1 MERRT
6 FTAAGA
12 LAAVLLAGCER
23 TPDRPV
29 ARLAATPAEVELGH
43 PGSAPLELA
52 WQPLAPLG
60 EVDGELRVFVHLID
74 GEGEIART
82 FDHRYPFSWEVGR
95 TQRHRLDLYQSALGP
110 PLPAGDYTL
119 VAGLY
124 DGAGRRWALDTTSEE
139 VRRREYPLATVRVES
154 GAGGGLP
161 SEPELD
167 FAGGW
172 LPIEPGGDRQVL
184 GRRWT
189 TGDDAAIGVGMPRT
203 AGELVLSLTIV
214 APPSGVELRL
224 DEGAAQQAVRVT
236 SNCDGSR
243 HHLAGVGSHEITV
256 SVGALAVCQV
266 VLEPSFELVW
276 PEGPPRAATLENLYW
291 RAAGSG

>member
-29 ARLAATPAEVELGH
+29 ARLAATPAEVVIGH

-60 EVDGELRVFVHLID
+60 EVDGELRVFAHLID
-74 GEGEIART
+74 GDGEIART

-95 TQRHRLDLYQSALGP
+95 TQRHRLEIYQSALGP

-124 DGAGRRWALDTTSEE
+124 DGAGRRWALDTRSEE
-139 VRRREYPLATVRVES
+139 VRRREYPLATVRVEG
-154 GAGGGLP
+154 GAGGAAGAA
-161 SEPELD
+161 PELG
-167 FAGGW
+167 FAAGW
-172 LPIEPGGDRQVL
+172 RPLEPGGDRQIL

-189 TGDDAAIGVGMPRT
+189 TGDAVIEVRGAAA
-203 AGELVLSLTIV
+203 AGELVLSLAIP
-214 APPSGVELRL
+214 APEGVEQRL
-224 DEGAAQQAVRVT
+224 EPGSGQPSVRVT
-236 SNCDGSR
+236 SDCDGSS
-243 HHLAGVGSHEITV
+243 HHLAGVGGHQIAV
-256 SVGALAVCQV
+256 AVPAGAACQV
-266 VLEPSFELVW
+266 VLDPSFELVW
-276 PEGPPRAATLENLYW
+276 PEGPPRAATLEILYW